1 MTQFHPRLVLA
12 SLSGNADSAWARAGT
27 PYADTAVL
35 GGIALDDR
43 SREAAR
49 QLVARGREEFLP
61 PDPLAFLES
70 ELSALADVPIR
81 AGFNV
86 RSTTVG
92 PIVAAA
98 KRCRKTESGQEAFLE
113 INAHCRQ
120 AELCEAG
127 CGETLLRQPD
137 RLCRFVEAA
146 ADTGVPVGVK
156 VRAEVS
162 GVDLPET
169 ARRLEAAGAH
179 YLHVDAMDSKAVI
192 ADVAEAVAGTDCLVI
207 ANNGVRDQATVKAYH
222 DYGADAVSVG
232 RPSDDPIVLERVRA
246 AVDRYEWTRKRVEPK
261 R

>member
-12 SLSGNADSAWARAGT
+12 SLSGNADSAWARAGS

-49 QLVARGREEFLP
+49 QLVARGREEYLP

-70 ELSALADVPIR
+70 ELSALADQPIQ

-98 KRCRKTESGQEAFLE
+98 RRCRDVDQEEAFLE
-113 INAHCRQ
+113 LNAHCRQ

-169 ARRLEAAGAH
+169 ARRLEAAGAS

-192 ADVAEAVAGTDCLVI
+192 ADVAAAVAGTDCLVI
-207 ANNGVRDQATVKAYH
+207 ANNGVRDQATVRAYH

-232 RPSDDPIVLERVRA
+232 RPSTDPIVLERVRA
-246 AVDRYEWTRKRVEPK
+246 AVDRYEWTRKRVEP
-261 R
+261 RR